1 MVMEKEKNCLSFG
14 KLYASS
20 SGFTASPP
28 GWGAITSEGPLP
40 PGYTRRTFQ
49 SKRKKTDEETDEE

>member
-1 MVMEKEKNCLSFG
+1 MVMDKEKIVYRSENRTL
-14 KLYASS
+14 LLVDLRPP
-20 SGFTASPP
+20 PP

-49 SKRKKTDEETDEE
+49 SKRKKTDEDTDEE